1 MATTLGVPTLE
12 YLPWA
17 ILCYSGWIFAVI
29 WGYTG
34 KFIAKLD
41 EKSPIYQDYL
51 KEQQSNI

>member
-41 EKSPIYQDYL
+41 ENDPIYQDYL
-51 KEQQSNI
+51 KEHKA